1 MAYIAYIV
9 LWLTLITPASM
20 TIRSDDLFP
29 CQSLTSASLVDNS
42 ASMNLEHAVRQV
54 HSCPLEEV
62 MTFLPTVVADQPLT
76 LVALATRVGETG
88 VMPPEEVTEASRP
101 MVAALGELPPKELVA
116 SLTETL
122 LTTKVDVALEWLLQI
137 GFIKAFYPELE
148 ACKHLQQEA
157 GRHHKDVWEHTKLV
171 VKQAVRRPALR
182 WGALLHDIGKP
193 PTRRFTANGVHFHGH
208 AEVGARMFDKLNRR
222 MPFENALRRKIR
234 FLIKYHLRSAQ
245 YEDDWTDSAVR
256 RFAKEMDE
264 HLVDLLDLSRADITS
279 KRPGRRRSLL
289 FQISAL
295 SDRIDA
301 LRAEDAKKPNLPKG
315 LGNAMMERF
324 SLAPSR
330 FLGDLMKTLNAK
342 VDAGELEGQ
351 QDFDYYL
358 DWLATSGLLENQ
370 PSS

>member
-1 MAYIAYIV
+1 
-9 LWLTLITPASM
+9 
-20 TIRSDDLFP
+20 
-29 CQSLTSASLVDNS
+29 
-42 ASMNLEHAVRQV
+42 MNLQHAVREV
-54 HSCPLEEV
+54 HSCPLDEV
-62 MTFLPTVVADQPLT
+62 MSFLPSVVADQPLT
-76 LVALATRVGETG
+76 ILALATRVGETG
-88 VMPPEEVTEASRP
+88 VMPPEEVTEACRP
-101 MVAALGELPPKELVA
+101 LIASLKDLPPKDLVNA
-116 SLTETL
+116 LTETL
-122 LTTKVDVALEWLLQI
+122 VTTKVDEALEWLLQI
-137 GFIKAFYPELE
+137 GFIKEFYPELE

-193 PTRRFTANGVHFHGH
+193 PTRTFTDKGVHFHGH

-222 MPFENALRRKIR
+222 MPFENSMRRKIR

-256 RFAKEMDE
+256 RFAKDMDE

-315 LGNAMMERF
+315 LGNEMMKRYD
-324 SLAPSR
+324 LPPSR
-330 FLGDLMKTLNAK
+330 FLGDLMKAINAK
-342 VDAGELEGQ
+342 VDAGELKGQ

-358 DWLATSGLLENQ
+358 DWLGQSGLLDNKPE
-370 PSS
+370 

>member
-1 MAYIAYIV
+1 M
-9 LWLTLITPASM
+9 
-20 TIRSDDLFP
+20 
-29 CQSLTSASLVDNS
+29 DNS
-42 ASMNLEHAVRQV
+42 GASMNLQHAVREV
-54 HSCPLEEV
+54 HSCPLDEV
-62 MTFLPTVVADQPLT
+62 MSFLPTIVADQPLT
-76 LVALATRVGETG
+76 ILALATRVGETG
-88 VMPPEEVTEASRP
+88 VMPPEEVTEACKP
-101 MVAALGELPPKELVA
+101 LIAALKELPPEQLVEA
-116 SLTETL
+116 LTETL
-122 LTTKVDVALEWLLQI
+122 VTTKVEEALEWLLQI
-137 GFIKAFYPELE
+137 GFIKEFYPELE
-148 ACKHLQQEA
+148 ACKHLKQEA

-193 PTRRFTANGVHFHGH
+193 PTRTFSDNGVHFHGH

-222 MPFENALRRKIR
+222 MPFENAMRRKIR

-256 RFAKEMDE
+256 RFAKDMDE

-315 LGNAMMERF
+315 LGNAIMDRF
-324 SLAPSR
+324 DLEASR
-330 FLGDLMKTLNAK
+330 WLGDLIKALNAK
-342 VDAGELEGQ
+342 VEAGELEGQ
-351 QDFDYYL
+351 QEFDYYL
-358 DWLATSGLLENQ
+358 EWLDKSGLLDNKPESLGSK
-370 PSS
+370 PESLGSKPE